1 MRIFIYLCG
10 CLFVATAS
18 PTSET
23 TTTVTAVAPTLTDL
37 KTLIRQSLPESGLGQ
52 ASPVDVPKKDIN
64 QDESND
70 ESEPTITPTLKI
82 DITQDILLHPE
93 ASLFLPE
100 ESEND
105 SPSDKLSIIHKN
117 GDNYLDKEY
126 LNYHSHRIHEA
137 DTRDINASDKD
148 DSGEDARTSSD
159 EINNEHNIFEKKTSP
174 DTPGD
179 EIHQEMRRA
188 NCSKVE
194 FTMESKI
201 VENEW
206 IILFNKYYNK
216 AKRLE
221 ILIKRFDFEFEVID
235 RVNPGSLFD
244 SDFELIR
251 TDSDNVIKS
260 VGDSDLIKAARQQRQ
275 FTRSLN
281 FVDEEKSRDNAE
293 PPCTES
299 EESENDVYKKNK
311 LHLPSENRVFRRRS
325 TNSVS
330 GSEFWYGPERF
341 KSRKLLRTVSKPIT
355 SELHAE
361 SLWNAGKKGQGV
373 KVAVFDTGLPL
384 KHPHFKNIKDRTNW
398 TNEPTLEDG
407 LGHGTF
413 VAGVIASNAE
423 CLGLAPD
430 ADLHIYRVFTNK
442 QVSYTSWFLDAFNYA
457 ILKKIDVLNLSIGGP
472 DFMDV
477 PFVDKVWEL
486 SANNVIMVSAIGNDG
501 PLYGTLNNPA
511 DQMDVI
517 GVGGIDFE
525 NKIAGFSSRGMTTWE
540 LPGGY
545 GRVKPDIVTFGSAV
559 RGSNLR
565 SGCRT
570 LTGTSVASP
579 VVTGAIALL
588 LSTLDDTRKEL
599 VNPAMMKQALMA
611 GAKRVVNANMYE
623 QGAGALDLIA
633 SWKVLQNYSPQAS
646 LSPPYID
653 YSDCPYMWPH
663 CSQPLYFTGQPGI
676 HNVTILNG
684 LAVSGKIREAPT
696 WNPYISENGELL
708 EISLKYSEILW
719 PWCGFIAV
727 IISVSESAKDFEGFA
742 AGYISFTV
750 ESHNA
755 QGELVSSTLQLQI
768 RVSIIPTPA
777 RQKRILWDQ
786 FHNLRYPPGYFP
798 RDNLKE
804 KDDPLDWNGDHIHTN
819 FRAMY
824 QYLRNAGYFVEVLGS
839 HFSCFDASKYGTLL
853 IVDPEE
859 EFFDEELKKLENDVL
874 NHGLNIIVFGEWYNT
889 AVMEKVKF
897 YDENTRQWWIPNTGG
912 ANIPALNELLT
923 MFDIEFGDFVAEGEF
938 SLASRALYYASGTT
952 IKKFPSNGSVFVTK
966 MLNQGGQVLSQKIE
980 NGEPKV
986 PEYKDVAVLGIT
998 EKFGPKSGRIGVYG
1012 DSNCLDSAHMK
1023 HDCFWMLTEILSE
1036 LSSSNSDDHSINLE
1050 LQEWSDIMASENGIY
1065 LGNDAMRLERNQLHR
1080 WSRVL
1085 QDSLTFDKKP
1095 MPPCPT
1101 SNWVQPR
1108 PINETLIWKHRPLLA
1123 IDLDKVPLEDES
1135 SLPLI
1140 IDSYFPM
1147 GLSLWLLIVLA
1158 SFVMIIFLFVQMRW
1172 PRGVAKSTNQVIKG
1186 KKRSRRSKNQL
1197 LT

>member
-1 MRIFIYLCG
+1 MSKTNG
-10 CLFVATAS
+10 LF
-18 PTSET
+18 
-23 TTTVTAVAPTLTDL
+23 
-37 KTLIRQSLPESGLGQ
+37 
-52 ASPVDVPKKDIN
+52 
-64 QDESND
+64 
-70 ESEPTITPTLKI
+70 
-82 DITQDILLHPE
+82 
-93 ASLFLPE
+93 
-100 ESEND
+100 
-105 SPSDKLSIIHKN
+105 
-117 GDNYLDKEY
+117 
-126 LNYHSHRIHEA
+126 
-137 DTRDINASDKD
+137 
-148 DSGEDARTSSD
+148 
-159 EINNEHNIFEKKTSP
+159 
-174 DTPGD
+174 
-179 EIHQEMRRA
+179 
-188 NCSKVE
+188 CSKNITIKARFNFDLE
-194 FTMESKI
+194 F
-201 VENEW
+201 
-206 IILFNKYYNK
+206 ILPQQLVFFIKSLK
-216 AKRLE
+216 AKRRD
-221 ILIKRFDFEFEVID
+221 ILIKNFDFEFEVID

-251 TDSDNVIKS
+251 TDSDNVMKS
-260 VGDSDLIKAARQQRQ
+260 VENSNLIKAARQQRQ

-281 FVDEEKSRDNAE
+281 FVDEETTRDTTD

-299 EESENDVYKKNK
+299 EESENDEYKKNK
-311 LHLPSENRVFRRRS
+311 VHLPSENRVFRRRS

-457 ILKKIDVLNLSIGGP
+457 ILKKINVLNLSIGGP

-486 SANNVIMVSAIGNDG
+486 SANNIIMVSAIGNDG

-588 LSTLDDTRKEL
+588 LSTLDDSRKEL

-611 GAKRVVNANMYE
+611 GAKRVENANMYE

-684 LAVSGKIREAPT
+684 LAVSGKIRSGLIFCHSKIGSGSASNQTVEREAPT

-742 AGYISFTV
+742 AGHISFTV

-768 RVSIIPTPA
+768 RVSIIPTPV
-777 RQKRILWDQ
+777 RQRRILWDQ
-786 FHNLRYPPGYFP
+786 FHNLRYPPG
-798 RDNLKE
+798 
-804 KDDPLDWNGDHIHTN
+804 H
-819 FRAMY
+819 
-824 QYLRNAGYFVEVLGS
+824 
-839 HFSCFDASKYGTLL
+839 
-853 IVDPEE
+853 
-859 EFFDEELKKLENDVL
+859 
-874 NHGLNIIVFGEWYNT
+874 
-889 AVMEKVKF
+889 
-897 YDENTRQWWIPNTGG
+897 
-912 ANIPALNELLT
+912 
-923 MFDIEFGDFVAEGEF
+923 
-938 SLASRALYYASGTT
+938 
-952 IKKFPSNGSVFVTK
+952 
-966 MLNQGGQVLSQKIE
+966 
-980 NGEPKV
+980 
-986 PEYKDVAVLGIT
+986 
-998 EKFGPKSGRIGVYG
+998 
-1012 DSNCLDSAHMK
+1012 
-1023 HDCFWMLTEILSE
+1023 
-1036 LSSSNSDDHSINLE
+1036 
-1050 LQEWSDIMASENGIY
+1050 
-1065 LGNDAMRLERNQLHR
+1065 
-1080 WSRVL
+1080 
-1085 QDSLTFDKKP
+1085 
-1095 MPPCPT
+1095 
-1101 SNWVQPR
+1101 
-1108 PINETLIWKHRPLLA
+1108 
-1123 IDLDKVPLEDES
+1123 
-1135 SLPLI
+1135 
-1140 IDSYFPM
+1140 
-1147 GLSLWLLIVLA
+1147 
-1158 SFVMIIFLFVQMRW
+1158 
-1172 PRGVAKSTNQVIKG
+1172 
-1186 KKRSRRSKNQL
+1186 
-1197 LT
+1197 

>member
-1 MRIFIYLCG
+1 MRIFIYLFG
-10 CLFVATAS
+10 CLFVALAS

-52 ASPVDVPKKDIN
+52 SSPADVPNKDEN
-64 QDESND
+64 QDESEE
-70 ESEPTITPTLKI
+70 ESEPTIRPTLKI
-82 DITQDILLHPE
+82 DITEDILLHPE
-93 ASLFLPE
+93 ASLFLPD

-105 SPSDKLSIIHKN
+105 VPSDDPS
-117 GDNYLDKEY
+117 DDPSDFLDKEH
-126 LNYHSHRIHEA
+126 LKYHSHRIHEA
-137 DTRDINASDKD
+137 DTLDEPDNDE
-148 DSGEDARTSSD
+148 SGEDLRTKSD
-159 EINNEHNIFEKKTSP
+159 DVTNEKNISEEKISQE
-174 DTPGD
+174 TP
-179 EIHQEMRRA
+179 ETKKA

-194 FTMESKI
+194 LTMESKI

-206 IILFNKYYNK
+206 IILFKKYYDKGAILFSPRISFPVSSVELFIKSLK
-216 AKRLE
+216 AKRRD
-221 ILIKRFDFEFEVID
+221 ILIKIFDFEFEVID

-251 TDSDNVIKS
+251 TDSDNVMKS
-260 VGDSDLIKAARQQRQ
+260 VENSDLIKAARQQRQ

-281 FVDEEKSRDNAE
+281 FVDEEKTRDTAD

-299 EESENDVYKKNK
+299 EESESDEYKKNK
-311 LHLPSENRVFRRRS
+311 VHLPSENRVFRRRS

-423 CLGLAPD
+423 CLGLAPE

-457 ILKKIDVLNLSIGGP
+457 ILKKINVLNLSIGGP

-486 SANNVIMVSAIGNDG
+486 SANNIIMVSAIGNDG

-588 LSTLDDTRKEL
+588 LSTLDDSKKEL

-611 GAKRVVNANMYE
+611 GAKRVENANMYE

-684 LAVSGKIREAPT
+684 LAVSGKIR
-696 WNPYISENGELL
+696 
-708 EISLKYSEILW
+708 
-719 PWCGFIAV
+719 F
-727 IISVSESAKDFEGFA
+727 
-742 AGYISFTV
+742 
-750 ESHNA
+750 
-755 QGELVSSTLQLQI
+755 
-768 RVSIIPTPA
+768 
-777 RQKRILWDQ
+777 
-786 FHNLRYPPGYFP
+786 
-798 RDNLKE
+798 
-804 KDDPLDWNGDHIHTN
+804 
-819 FRAMY
+819 
-824 QYLRNAGYFVEVLGS
+824 
-839 HFSCFDASKYGTLL
+839 
-853 IVDPEE
+853 
-859 EFFDEELKKLENDVL
+859 
-874 NHGLNIIVFGEWYNT
+874 GLNIH
-889 AVMEKVKF
+889 
-897 YDENTRQWWIPNTGG
+897 Q
-912 ANIPALNELLT
+912 
-923 MFDIEFGDFVAEGEF
+923 
-938 SLASRALYYASGTT
+938 
-952 IKKFPSNGSVFVTK
+952 
-966 MLNQGGQVLSQKIE
+966 
-980 NGEPKV
+980 
-986 PEYKDVAVLGIT
+986 
-998 EKFGPKSGRIGVYG
+998 
-1012 DSNCLDSAHMK
+1012 
-1023 HDCFWMLTEILSE
+1023 
-1036 LSSSNSDDHSINLE
+1036 
-1050 LQEWSDIMASENGIY
+1050 
-1065 LGNDAMRLERNQLHR
+1065 
-1080 WSRVL
+1080 
-1085 QDSLTFDKKP
+1085 
-1095 MPPCPT
+1095 
-1101 SNWVQPR
+1101 
-1108 PINETLIWKHRPLLA
+1108 
-1123 IDLDKVPLEDES
+1123 
-1135 SLPLI
+1135 
-1140 IDSYFPM
+1140 
-1147 GLSLWLLIVLA
+1147 
-1158 SFVMIIFLFVQMRW
+1158 
-1172 PRGVAKSTNQVIKG
+1172 
-1186 KKRSRRSKNQL
+1186 
-1197 LT
+1197 

>member
-1 MRIFIYLCG
+1 MSKTNG
-10 CLFVATAS
+10 LF
-18 PTSET
+18 
-23 TTTVTAVAPTLTDL
+23 
-37 KTLIRQSLPESGLGQ
+37 
-52 ASPVDVPKKDIN
+52 
-64 QDESND
+64 
-70 ESEPTITPTLKI
+70 
-82 DITQDILLHPE
+82 
-93 ASLFLPE
+93 
-100 ESEND
+100 
-105 SPSDKLSIIHKN
+105 
-117 GDNYLDKEY
+117 
-126 LNYHSHRIHEA
+126 
-137 DTRDINASDKD
+137 
-148 DSGEDARTSSD
+148 
-159 EINNEHNIFEKKTSP
+159 
-174 DTPGD
+174 
-179 EIHQEMRRA
+179 
-188 NCSKVE
+188 CSKNITIKARFNFDLE
-194 FTMESKI
+194 F
-201 VENEW
+201 
-206 IILFNKYYNK
+206 ILPQQLVFFIKSLK
-216 AKRLE
+216 AKRRD
-221 ILIKRFDFEFEVID
+221 ILIKNFDFEFEVID

-251 TDSDNVIKS
+251 TDSDNVMKS
-260 VGDSDLIKAARQQRQ
+260 VENSNLIKAARQQRQ

-281 FVDEEKSRDNAE
+281 FVDEEKTRDTTD

-299 EESENDVYKKNK
+299 EESENDEYKKNK
-311 LHLPSENRVFRRRS
+311 VHLPSENRVFRRRS

-457 ILKKIDVLNLSIGGP
+457 ILKKINVLNLSIGGP

-486 SANNVIMVSAIGNDG
+486 SANNIIMVSAIGNDG

-588 LSTLDDTRKEL
+588 LSTLDDSRKEL

-611 GAKRVVNANMYE
+611 GAKRVENANMYE

-684 LAVSGKIREAPT
+684 LAVSGKIRSGLIFCHSKIGSGSASNQTVEREAPT

-742 AGYISFTV
+742 AGHISFTV

-768 RVSIIPTPA
+768 RVSIIPTPV
-777 RQKRILWDQ
+777 RQRRILWDQ
-786 FHNLRYPPGYFP
+786 FHNLRYPPG
-798 RDNLKE
+798 
-804 KDDPLDWNGDHIHTN
+804 H
-819 FRAMY
+819 
-824 QYLRNAGYFVEVLGS
+824 
-839 HFSCFDASKYGTLL
+839 
-853 IVDPEE
+853 
-859 EFFDEELKKLENDVL
+859 
-874 NHGLNIIVFGEWYNT
+874 
-889 AVMEKVKF
+889 
-897 YDENTRQWWIPNTGG
+897 
-912 ANIPALNELLT
+912 
-923 MFDIEFGDFVAEGEF
+923 
-938 SLASRALYYASGTT
+938 
-952 IKKFPSNGSVFVTK
+952 
-966 MLNQGGQVLSQKIE
+966 
-980 NGEPKV
+980 
-986 PEYKDVAVLGIT
+986 
-998 EKFGPKSGRIGVYG
+998 
-1012 DSNCLDSAHMK
+1012 
-1023 HDCFWMLTEILSE
+1023 
-1036 LSSSNSDDHSINLE
+1036 
-1050 LQEWSDIMASENGIY
+1050 
-1065 LGNDAMRLERNQLHR
+1065 
-1080 WSRVL
+1080 
-1085 QDSLTFDKKP
+1085 
-1095 MPPCPT
+1095 
-1101 SNWVQPR
+1101 
-1108 PINETLIWKHRPLLA
+1108 
-1123 IDLDKVPLEDES
+1123 
-1135 SLPLI
+1135 
-1140 IDSYFPM
+1140 
-1147 GLSLWLLIVLA
+1147 
-1158 SFVMIIFLFVQMRW
+1158 
-1172 PRGVAKSTNQVIKG
+1172 
-1186 KKRSRRSKNQL
+1186 
-1197 LT
+1197 

>member
-1 MRIFIYLCG
+1 MRIFIYLFG
-10 CLFVATAS
+10 CLFVALAS

-52 ASPVDVPKKDIN
+52 SSPADVPNKDEN
-64 QDESND
+64 QDES
-70 ESEPTITPTLKI
+70 EEKSEPTITPTLKI
-82 DITQDILLHPE
+82 DITEDILLHPE
-93 ASLFLPE
+93 ASLFLPD

-105 SPSDKLSIIHKN
+105 VPSDDSS
-117 GDNYLDKEY
+117 DFLDKEH
-126 LNYHSHRIHEA
+126 LKYHSHRIHEA
-137 DTRDINASDKD
+137 DTLDEQDKNE
-148 DSGEDARTSSD
+148 SGEDLKTKSD
-159 EINNEHNIFEKKTSP
+159 DITNEKNISEEKISEESP
-174 DTPGD
+174 ETKK
-179 EIHQEMRRA
+179 A

-194 FTMESKI
+194 LTMESKI
-201 VENEW
+201 IENEW
-206 IILFNKYYNK
+206 IILFKNYYDKGAILFSPRISCPVSSGEFCIKSSK
-216 AKRLE
+216 AKRRD
-221 ILIKRFDFEFEVID
+221 ILIKIFDFEFEVID

-251 TDSDNVIKS
+251 TDSDNVMKS
-260 VGDSDLIKAARQQRQ
+260 VENSDLIKAARQQRQ

-281 FVDEEKSRDNAE
+281 FVDEEKTRDTAD
-293 PPCTES
+293 PPCIES
-299 EESENDVYKKNK
+299 EESENDEYKKNK
-311 LHLPSENRVFRRRS
+311 VHLPSENRVFRRRS

-423 CLGLAPD
+423 CLGLAPE

-457 ILKKIDVLNLSIGGP
+457 ILKKINVLNLSIGGP

-486 SANNVIMVSAIGNDG
+486 SANNIIMVSAIGNDG

-588 LSTLDDTRKEL
+588 LSTLDDSKKEL

-611 GAKRVVNANMYE
+611 GAKRVENANMYE

-684 LAVSGKIREAPT
+684 LAVSGKIR
-696 WNPYISENGELL
+696 
-708 EISLKYSEILW
+708 
-719 PWCGFIAV
+719 F
-727 IISVSESAKDFEGFA
+727 
-742 AGYISFTV
+742 
-750 ESHNA
+750 
-755 QGELVSSTLQLQI
+755 
-768 RVSIIPTPA
+768 
-777 RQKRILWDQ
+777 
-786 FHNLRYPPGYFP
+786 
-798 RDNLKE
+798 
-804 KDDPLDWNGDHIHTN
+804 
-819 FRAMY
+819 
-824 QYLRNAGYFVEVLGS
+824 
-839 HFSCFDASKYGTLL
+839 
-853 IVDPEE
+853 
-859 EFFDEELKKLENDVL
+859 
-874 NHGLNIIVFGEWYNT
+874 GLNFH
-889 AVMEKVKF
+889 
-897 YDENTRQWWIPNTGG
+897 Q
-912 ANIPALNELLT
+912 
-923 MFDIEFGDFVAEGEF
+923 
-938 SLASRALYYASGTT
+938 
-952 IKKFPSNGSVFVTK
+952 
-966 MLNQGGQVLSQKIE
+966 
-980 NGEPKV
+980 
-986 PEYKDVAVLGIT
+986 
-998 EKFGPKSGRIGVYG
+998 
-1012 DSNCLDSAHMK
+1012 
-1023 HDCFWMLTEILSE
+1023 
-1036 LSSSNSDDHSINLE
+1036 
-1050 LQEWSDIMASENGIY
+1050 
-1065 LGNDAMRLERNQLHR
+1065 
-1080 WSRVL
+1080 
-1085 QDSLTFDKKP
+1085 
-1095 MPPCPT
+1095 
-1101 SNWVQPR
+1101 
-1108 PINETLIWKHRPLLA
+1108 
-1123 IDLDKVPLEDES
+1123 
-1135 SLPLI
+1135 
-1140 IDSYFPM
+1140 
-1147 GLSLWLLIVLA
+1147 
-1158 SFVMIIFLFVQMRW
+1158 
-1172 PRGVAKSTNQVIKG
+1172 
-1186 KKRSRRSKNQL
+1186 
-1197 LT
+1197 

>member
-1 MRIFIYLCG
+1 MIKARFNFHLEFHFLFRQVSFFI
-10 CLFVATAS
+10 
-18 PTSET
+18 
-23 TTTVTAVAPTLTDL
+23 
-37 KTLIRQSLPESGLGQ
+37 KSL
-52 ASPVDVPKKDIN
+52 
-64 QDESND
+64 
-70 ESEPTITPTLKI
+70 
-82 DITQDILLHPE
+82 
-93 ASLFLPE
+93 
-100 ESEND
+100 
-105 SPSDKLSIIHKN
+105 
-117 GDNYLDKEY
+117 
-126 LNYHSHRIHEA
+126 
-137 DTRDINASDKD
+137 
-148 DSGEDARTSSD
+148 
-159 EINNEHNIFEKKTSP
+159 
-174 DTPGD
+174 
-179 EIHQEMRRA
+179 
-188 NCSKVE
+188 
-194 FTMESKI
+194 
-201 VENEW
+201 
-206 IILFNKYYNK
+206 K
-216 AKRLE
+216 AKRRD
-221 ILIKRFDFEFEVID
+221 ILIRIFDFEFEVID

-251 TDSDNVIKS
+251 TDSDNVMKS
-260 VGDSDLIKAARQQRQ
+260 VENSDLIKAARQQRQ

-281 FVDEEKSRDNAE
+281 FVDEEKTRDTAD

-299 EESENDVYKKNK
+299 EESENDEYKKNK
-311 LHLPSENRVFRRRS
+311 VHLPSENRVFRRRS

-457 ILKKIDVLNLSIGGP
+457 ILKKINVLNLSIGGP

-486 SANNVIMVSAIGNDG
+486 SANNIIMVSAIGNDG

-588 LSTLDDTRKEL
+588 LSTLDDSKKEL

-611 GAKRVVNANMYE
+611 GAKRVENANMYE

-684 LAVSGKIREAPT
+684 LAVSGKIR
-696 WNPYISENGELL
+696 
-708 EISLKYSEILW
+708 
-719 PWCGFIAV
+719 F
-727 IISVSESAKDFEGFA
+727 
-742 AGYISFTV
+742 
-750 ESHNA
+750 
-755 QGELVSSTLQLQI
+755 
-768 RVSIIPTPA
+768 
-777 RQKRILWDQ
+777 
-786 FHNLRYPPGYFP
+786 
-798 RDNLKE
+798 
-804 KDDPLDWNGDHIHTN
+804 
-819 FRAMY
+819 
-824 QYLRNAGYFVEVLGS
+824 
-839 HFSCFDASKYGTLL
+839 
-853 IVDPEE
+853 
-859 EFFDEELKKLENDVL
+859 
-874 NHGLNIIVFGEWYNT
+874 GLNIH
-889 AVMEKVKF
+889 
-897 YDENTRQWWIPNTGG
+897 Q
-912 ANIPALNELLT
+912 
-923 MFDIEFGDFVAEGEF
+923 
-938 SLASRALYYASGTT
+938 
-952 IKKFPSNGSVFVTK
+952 
-966 MLNQGGQVLSQKIE
+966 
-980 NGEPKV
+980 
-986 PEYKDVAVLGIT
+986 
-998 EKFGPKSGRIGVYG
+998 
-1012 DSNCLDSAHMK
+1012 
-1023 HDCFWMLTEILSE
+1023 
-1036 LSSSNSDDHSINLE
+1036 
-1050 LQEWSDIMASENGIY
+1050 
-1065 LGNDAMRLERNQLHR
+1065 
-1080 WSRVL
+1080 
-1085 QDSLTFDKKP
+1085 
-1095 MPPCPT
+1095 
-1101 SNWVQPR
+1101 
-1108 PINETLIWKHRPLLA
+1108 
-1123 IDLDKVPLEDES
+1123 
-1135 SLPLI
+1135 
-1140 IDSYFPM
+1140 
-1147 GLSLWLLIVLA
+1147 
-1158 SFVMIIFLFVQMRW
+1158 
-1172 PRGVAKSTNQVIKG
+1172 
-1186 KKRSRRSKNQL
+1186 
-1197 LT
+1197 